1 MCPLLVLPLPRV
13 FLQRPLSVLTRQT
26 RQVVRAIN
34 QSIFLRCLMEHTAF
48 LVVNASSVSGFCKML
63 AVKAGTSIHLAHL
76 PRQPAALFVPAT
88 IALILLKWI
97 FMNEYA
103 LSNLLF
109 SDIYACHDYTTLALT
124 TESRKTNFLLIL
136 AVSSVTIL
144 AI

>member
-1 MCPLLVLPLPRV
+1 MPL
-13 FLQRPLSVLTRQT
+13 
-26 RQVVRAIN
+26 
-34 QSIFLRCLMEHTAF
+34 IFLRCLMDHTVC
-48 LVVNASSVSGFCKML
+48 LVVNACSVSGCRKML

-76 PRQPAALFVPAT
+76 PCQPAALFVPAT

-109 SDIYACHDYTTLALT
+109 SYIYACHDYTTFTQT

-136 AVSSVTIL
+136 AVPSVTNL